1 MKVISERLVKMPRLM
16 EVSAYRAARFEGS
29 KPSVQQL
36 KKWIDQGI
44 VVGEVKDGMYFVDLS
59 AELLGSDDPL
69 LSEMLKVG

>member
-69 LSEMLKVG
+69 LSEMLRVG

>member
-1 MKVISERLVKMPRLM
+1 MKVISEKLVKMPRLM

-36 KKWIDQGI
+36 KKWIDQGVI
-44 VVGEVKDGMYFVDLS
+44 VGEVKDDMYFVDLA

-69 LSEMLKVG
+69 LRQMLQVG

>member
-1 MKVISERLVKMPRLM
+1 MKVISEKLVKMPRLM

-44 VVGEVKDGMYFVDLS
+44 IVGEVKDGMYFVDLS

>member
-1 MKVISERLVKMPRLM
+1 MKVISEKLVKMPRLM

-36 KKWIDQGI
+36 KKWIDQGVI
-44 VVGEVKDGMYFVDLS
+44 VGEVKDDMYFVDLA

-69 LSEMLKVG
+69 LQEMMRVS

>member
-16 EVSAYRAARFEGS
+16 EVSAYRAARYEGG

>member
-44 VVGEVKDGMYFVDLS
+44 IVGEVKDGMYFVDLS

>member
-1 MKVISERLVKMPRLM
+1 MKVISEKLVKMPRLM
-16 EVSAYRAARFEGS
+16 EVSAYRAARFEGR

-44 VVGEVKDGMYFVDLS
+44 IVGEVKDGMYFVDLS